1 MTELNFEYTPR
12 RAFVPFHMRT
22 QKRAVLV
29 CHRRAGKTVA
39 LIADHIDAALKCEKP
54 NGRFQIIAPLFK
66 QAKDIAW
73 TYLQDMTRFL
83 GKHRMVNQSELW
95 VEVPSKAGT
104 TARIRL
110 YGADDPDRLRGIYSD
125 GMSIDETKDVNPALL
140 QEVVLP
146 ALADRNGSL
155 TLSGTPGGY
164 DEFYSR
170 YQAALR
176 DPDWFVLMLKASQ
189 SGILPDETLK
199 ELAIEMPSAKYAQ
212 ELECDFSSAA
222 EAQFIPTEMFED
234 AEARREPPDAS
245 MPIVIGVDVA
255 RFGDDQS
262 VILTRRGRIIEDI
275 RRFNKIDTIAL
286 ANEVMRWADAVNPA
300 MIYVDGVGVGGG
312 VVDYIASAGYSV
324 RDVQVGAKADDK
336 IRYANKRVELWGEM
350 REWLKNAAFRI
361 PPEEIAILKADLL
374 GPTYKYSIT
383 GSCQLEKKEDMKKR
397 GLSSPD
403 VGDALALT
411 FFERLAA
418 HTSDKIIMRTP
429 VPVTGYDEMRL

>member
-1 MTELNFEYTPR
+1 M
-12 RAFVPFHMRT
+12 
-22 QKRAVLV
+22 
-29 CHRRAGKTVA
+29 A
-39 LIADHIDAALKCEKP
+39 LIADHIDAALKCEQP

-83 GKHRMVNQSELW
+83 GKHRTVNQSELW

-164 DEFYSR
+164 DEFYNR

-199 ELAIEMPSAKYAQ
+199 ELAIELP
-212 ELECDFSSAA
+212 
-222 EAQFIPTEMFED
+222 
-234 AEARREPPDAS
+234 
-245 MPIVIGVDVA
+245 
-255 RFGDDQS
+255 
-262 VILTRRGRIIEDI
+262 
-275 RRFNKIDTIAL
+275 
-286 ANEVMRWADAVNPA
+286 
-300 MIYVDGVGVGGG
+300 
-312 VVDYIASAGYSV
+312 
-324 RDVQVGAKADDK
+324 
-336 IRYANKRVELWGEM
+336 
-350 REWLKNAAFRI
+350 
-361 PPEEIAILKADLL
+361 
-374 GPTYKYSIT
+374 GPK
-383 GSCQLEKKEDMKKR
+383 
-397 GLSSPD
+397 
-403 VGDALALT
+403 
-411 FFERLAA
+411 
-418 HTSDKIIMRTP
+418 
-429 VPVTGYDEMRL
+429 